1 MLFLVKLR
9 IQVILAKNYQR
20 VTHNLSH
27 APVQAHSY
35 VLHGS
40 QLGLVTTPLYNAY
53 NCYVDLFSS
62 FHIKVWLIMSLILL
76 PIQFLPATSKVVASD
91 MLSSQ
96 SDATFQLIIVSSES
110 LNEVDTRVVD
120 GVRVDT
126 NSGVNDFVA
135 PIVDGPHVDTNLASE
150 YYCSVDQSIESQEV
164 QADPRVCPG
173 LVLEELRAGPGV
185 CQGPIMA
192 PTKIGDVGTVLSPI
206 SDE

>member
-1 MLFLVKLR
+1 MSFVVTVALQLRMLFLVKLR

-62 FHIKVWLIMSLILL
+62 FHIKVC
-76 PIQFLPATSKVVASD
+76 ATSKVVASD